1 MNSLTPIKLNDISLK
16 FREKMRKTRSILK
29 IALSISIVFLWSCSS
44 LKTPNP
50 IETQPQAPAENQIPQ
65 QAEPK
70 EQAPPVEKAEAEQS
84 AGDISKENEPQKN
97 KKDPQLILEE
107 ALSTYQ
113 DCQPSWEKGD
123 FDSALAALDEA
134 YRLILSL
141 DLAPDSAL
149 IQEKNDLRLLI
160 AQRIQE
166 IYASRLRTVGNN
178 HRTIPIVENQSVQA
192 EIKKFQNEERELFLK
207 WYQLSGRYRPMIL
220 EELRKAGLPEEL
232 SWMPLI
238 ESGFNVRAYS
248 RARALGLWQFIA
260 STGTRYGLK
269 IDRWIDERMDPIKS
283 TRAAINYLTE
293 LHSYFGDWTTA
304 LASYNCGE
312 FKVQRV
318 INSQHVNYLDNF
330 WDLYRMLPYET
341 ARFVP
346 RFMASILII
355 NNPEKYGFNLSECD
369 PASEF
374 EEISVNYPVR
384 LSSLAKELGIE
395 EQELISLNPELRQN
409 STPDAE
415 YILRVPQGLAEKAS
429 NAFNSL
435 PRWMPPEE
443 TYIIYY
449 VQRGDTLSEIA
460 KRYRTSVSAI
470 ARLNGLNHVHLINR
484 GQRLKIPAR
493 GRASLP
499 APPMDLAKE
508 GDNLVYIVKPGDSL
522 YQIASTFGTTAE
534 KIKEANNLKE
544 DVLNSG
550 QRLVIRSG
558 KPEGA
563 IIYSVESGDSPFSIA
578 KKFGMQLSALLN
590 LNGLGQRS
598 KIFPGQELWVIPK
611 K

>member
-1 MNSLTPIKLNDISLK
+1 MKK
-16 FREKMRKTRSILK
+16 ARSILK
-29 IALSISIVFLWSCSS
+29 VALSISIVFLWSCSS

-50 IETQPQAPAENQIPQ
+50 TQTQPQAPAENQIPQ
-65 QAEPK
+65 QAETK
-70 EQAPPVEKAEAEQS
+70 EQSPQVEKAKTEES
-84 AGDISKENEPQKN
+84 AGNVSKEDELQKN

-293 LHSYFGDWTTA
+293 LHSFFGDWTTA

-330 WDLYRMLPYET
+330 WDLYKMLPYET

-346 RFMASILII
+346 RFMASLLIV
-355 NNPEKYGFNLSECD
+355 NNPEKYGFNLPESD
-369 PASEF
+369 PAVEF
-374 EEISVNYPVR
+374 EEISVSHPVR

-409 STPDAE
+409 STPDGE
-415 YILRVPQGLAEKAS
+415 YILRVPQGFGEKAS
-429 NAFNSL
+429 LAFNSL
-435 PRWMPPEE
+435 PRWIPPEE
-443 TYIIYY
+443 TYIIHY
-449 VQRGDTLSEIA
+449 VQRGETLSEIA
-460 KRYRTSVSAI
+460 NRYRTSVSAI
-470 ARLNGLNHVHLINR
+470 ARLNGLNHVHLINK
-484 GQRLKIPAR
+484 GQRLKIPAG
-493 GRASLP
+493 GRASFSSPLQ
-499 APPMDLAKE
+499 DLVKE
-508 GDNLVYIVKPGDSL
+508 GENLVYIVKPGDSL
-522 YQIASTFGTTAE
+522 YQIASTFGTTPE
-534 KIKEANNLKE
+534 KIKENNNLKE
-544 DVLNSG
+544 DILNSG

-558 KPEGA
+558 KPEDA
-563 IIYSVESGDSPFSIA
+563 IIYSVEAGDTPSSIA
-578 KKFGMQLSALLN
+578 KKFGMQLSTLLG
-590 LNGLGQRS
+590 LNGLRQRS
-598 KIFPGQELWVIPK
+598 KIFPSQELWIIPK